1 MEKMTFLGFAADNDV
16 PESTRIPVYMGVQPI
31 KLQNMFPLILYRA
44 TGWDSHTLISR
55 GGGCRKSKILT

>member
-1 MEKMTFLGFAADNDV
+1 MEKMTFFGFAADNDV

-44 TGWDSHTLISR
+44 TGLDSHTFISR
-55 GGGCRKSKILT
+55 GGDVERVKY